1 MQRSDFTIRLTLIP
15 SQLDPGR
22 SKVRATLRLCDGRR
36 FYFTAKSSVPT
47 LKAKAYFDSTGRP
60 YDPENYDKKVYIAM
74 GGLYSS
80 IFDAITNLIYTD
92 GNKIEELTREQV
104 KAEIKTE
111 LATWNKR
118 HAGEGVEA

>member
-1 MQRSDFTIRLTLIP
+1 
-15 SQLDPGR
+15 
-22 SKVRATLRLCDGRR
+22 
-36 FYFTAKSSVPT
+36 
-47 LKAKAYFDSTGRP
+47 
-60 YDPENYDKKVYIAM
+60 M